1 MVGGPVEIV
10 VIVVL
15 LDTVVAT
22 SEGASTAASAVAWPA
37 MRGRKTNDS
46 NPDRRLAPIQKLR
59 AEVTECKAC
68 AKASGHLNV

>member
-1 MVGGPVEIV
+1 MVGGPVEVV
-10 VIVVL
+10 VIAVL
-15 LDTVVAT
+15 LDTAVAT
-22 SEGASTAASAVAWPA
+22 GEGATAVSAVAWPV